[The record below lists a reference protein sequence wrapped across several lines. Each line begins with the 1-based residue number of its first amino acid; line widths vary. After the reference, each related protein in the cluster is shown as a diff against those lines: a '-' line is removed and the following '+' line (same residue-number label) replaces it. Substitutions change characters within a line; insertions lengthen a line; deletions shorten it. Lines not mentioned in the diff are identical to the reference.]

1 MAAIKIRC
9 NGKEKHVNVIDIDAL
24 LANSLTVIYKGKNHI
39 DRDKIPPRIVTDCT
53 LCNTGKVIIN
63 REVILENINE
73 GEPDEKTGR

>member
-9 NGKEKHVNVIDIDAL
+9 NGKEKHVNVIDLDTL
-24 LANSLTVIYKGKNHI
+24 LDNYRTDIYRGKNHI
-39 DRDKIPPRIVTDCT
+39 DRDKIPPRIVIDCT

>member
-9 NGKEKHVNVIDIDAL
+9 NGKEKHVNEIDIDAL
-24 LANSLTVIYKGKNHI
+24 LANSLTVIYKGEHHI
-39 DRDKIPPRIVTDCT
+39 DRDKIPPRIVIDCT

-63 REVILENINE
+63 REIILENINE